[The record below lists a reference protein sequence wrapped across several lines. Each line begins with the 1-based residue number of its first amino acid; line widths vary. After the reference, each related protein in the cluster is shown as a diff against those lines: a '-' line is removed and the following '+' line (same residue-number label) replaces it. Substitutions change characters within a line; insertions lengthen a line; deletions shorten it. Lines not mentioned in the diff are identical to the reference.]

1 MTLRSPVPLAG
12 RGALSSDVCWLRV
25 RVAYGEGGAG
35 VMAPT
40 PRFTRLFRRFSMLF
54 VVGGEGAGSHLDAM
68 VVLLLEASG
77 RQWERGKRGS
87 EERAG
92 PLIYAVAK

>member
-1 MTLRSPVPLAG
+1 
-12 RGALSSDVCWLRV
+12 
-25 RVAYGEGGAG
+25 
-35 VMAPT
+35 
-40 PRFTRLFRRFSMLF
+40 MLF